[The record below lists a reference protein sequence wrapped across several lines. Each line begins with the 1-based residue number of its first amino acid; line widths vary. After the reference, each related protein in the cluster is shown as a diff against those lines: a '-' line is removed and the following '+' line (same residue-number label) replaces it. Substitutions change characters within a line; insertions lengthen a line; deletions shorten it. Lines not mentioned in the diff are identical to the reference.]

1 MNVVLMAK
9 SYAGNPHVRFDE
21 GKVASY
27 PPTVGRPEGV
37 AMRGAK
43 PRHGSLLY
51 SRESVFKGNVCFA
64 VFFACVTA
72 VFGMAYAEEWR
83 LAENEAK
90 FWDEVDGELV
100 LSGAGNTSLATIG
113 RLTASG
119 RLVVESD
126 VRVVISNAVEGSSV
140 FLGERCSAEVLC
152 GQCRVTGSLD
162 DERILGARPALWL
175 DASDAESLEYYGER
189 KYTNDF
195 PLVRAWY
202 DCRGAGWT
210 DVYGLND
217 RGGEQQQVYPY
228 AMTNVQNGRTVL
240 SMGAVAGTPLPE
252 KYGPGGYQPE
262 ENRRLPFNGSAGG
275 ATPGK
280 SVAAEFV
287 VMVFGSQ
294 AGGGIAVLGGGNYT
308 RGKSGCPIEERTAA
322 SSPIFYLQRPTW
334 LDGVSIDPTTTGF
347 SGGYQ
352 VLSFSRGQG
361 NAVNALGMHMAVN
374 DRDLPCG
381 GQNYAEVLLYTNVL
395 TNVERISVERKLAR
409 KWGIVAYAKSKSRLR
424 VGKGAKVTVDDLSA
438 IDALDGEGEVCVTD
452 DGGGTVPDGCFSGC
466 LDFGGGQWLFASEP
480 VPESVG
486 NLATDSRVGWFDP
499 SDEASVVKGSPGVRE
514 LSVFGVL
521 DRGNPAGAYLH
532 GTWNGSTQGTDRR
545 PWLSTLPAPWRASG
559 TLGWL
564 DFRARYEGDASGKVL
579 RFATDH
585 SKIKTDDYAM
595 TPLQMRAV
603 FVALDTSRGGG
614 MPISD
619 TPHSD
624 DLIRRRTPAHDPSA
638 KIWATNSTPRVREGR
653 LRLDGD
659 SRDPKTSGFT
669 GRREVMS
676 VFTSSSYDPL
686 PFGYVGDL
694 QNEPND
700 ELIGEMLVFDAIP
713 DEAVASK
720 IEAYLMA
727 KWCGRARTGF
737 ASYGRATLKGEGS
750 VTARSPSAL
759 PRLGATFGGNVSLT
773 DEVIDVAI
781 DPLDAQPALAV
792 PALLTLPTNCRFR
805 VSFSS
810 CPRAGR
816 YPLFTAAAL
825 AGAGT
830 CDWRLESCSGVDADR
845 VGGLVVSETSI
856 EIEIKARGLV
866 LVVR

>member
-9 SYAGNPHVRFDE
+9 S
-21 GKVASY
+21 
-27 PPTVGRPEGV
+27 
-37 AMRGAK
+37 
-43 PRHGSLLY
+43 
-51 SRESVFKGNVCFA
+51 NVCFA

-72 VFGMAYAEEWR
+72 VFGMAHAEER
-83 LAENEAK
+83 HLAENEAVS
-90 FWDEVDGELV
+90 WDEVAGELV
-100 LSGAGNTSLATIG
+100 LSGEGNASLATVG

-140 FLGERCSAEVLC
+140 FLGERCSAEVLR

-175 DASDAESLEYYGER
+175 DASDAKSLEYYDER

-202 DCRGAGWT
+202 DRRGVEWT
-210 DVYGLND
+210 DVYGLNN
-217 RGGEQQQVYPY
+217 RGDNQQQVYPY

-240 SMGAVAGTPLPE
+240 SMGAVAGTPLPPE
-252 KYGPGGYQPE
+252 YGPGYATT

-280 SVAAEFV
+280 SVTPEFV

-322 SSPIFYLQRPTW
+322 SSPIFYLHRPTW

-352 VLSFSRGQG
+352 VLSFSRGDG
-361 NAVNALGMHMAVN
+361 KPVNALGMHTAV
-374 DRDLPCG
+374 DDPSLPCG

-395 TNVERISVERKLAR
+395 TKAERISVERKLAR

-424 VGKGAKVTVDDLSA
+424 VGAGAKVTVDDLSA
-438 IDALDGEGEVCVTD
+438 IDALDGEGEVRVTD

-466 LDFGGGQWLFASEP
+466 LDFVGGQWLFASEP

-499 SDEASVVKGSPGVRE
+499 SDEASVVKGSPGERE

-532 GTWNGSTQGTDRR
+532 GIWNGSAQGTDRR

-564 DFRARYEGDASGKVL
+564 DFRARYEGDTSGKVL

-585 SKIKTDDYAM
+585 SKIKTADDAM

-619 TPHSD
+619 SLFSN
-624 DLIRRRTPAHDPSA
+624 DLIRRRAPAHDASA
-638 KIWATNSTPRVREGR
+638 KIWATDSTPRVRDGS

-686 PFGYVGDL
+686 PFRCVGAL
-694 QNEPND
+694 QNEPNDEPND
-700 ELIGEMLVFDAIP
+700 ELIGEMLVFAAIP

-759 PRLGATFGGNVSLT
+759 PRLGTTFGGNVSLT

-781 DPLDAQPALAV
+781 DPLDAQPALAA

-810 CPRAGR
+810 RPRAGR

-825 AGAGT
+825 AGAGPR
-830 CDWRLESCSGVDADR
+830 DWRLESCSGVDADR

>member
-72 VFGMAYAEEWR
+72 VFGMAYAEER
-83 LAENEAK
+83 HLAENEAVS
-90 FWDEVDGELV
+90 WDEVDGELV

-175 DASDAESLEYYGER
+175 DASDAKSLEYYDER

-210 DVYGLND
+210 DVYGLNN
-217 RGGEQQQVYPY
+217 RGDNQQQVYPY

-240 SMGAVAGTPLPE
+240 SMGAVAGTPLPKE
-252 KYGPGGYQPE
+252 YGPGYE
-262 ENRRLPFNGSAGG
+262 TTENRRLPFNGSAGG

-308 RGKSGCPIEERTAA
+308 RGKSGRPIEERTAA
-322 SSPIFYLQRPTW
+322 SSPIFYQQRQTW

-352 VLSFSRGQG
+352 VLSFSPGEG
-361 NAVNALGMHMAVN
+361 GSVNALGMNTAV
-374 DRDLPCG
+374 DDSTLPCG

-395 TNVERISVERKLAR
+395 TKVERISVERKLAR

-424 VGKGAKVTVDDLSA
+424 VGAGAKVTVDDLSA
-438 IDALDGEGEVCVTD
+438 IDALDGEGEVRVTD

-466 LDFGGGQWLFASEP
+466 LDFVGGQWLFASEP

-499 SDEASVVKGSPGVRE
+499 SDEASVVKGSPGERE

-532 GTWNGSTQGTDRR
+532 GTWNGSAQGTDRR

-564 DFRARYEGDASGKVL
+564 DFRARYEGDTKGKVL

-619 TPHSD
+619 SLFSD
-624 DLIRRRTPAHDPSA
+624 GLIRRRAPAHDASA
-638 KIWATNSTPRVREGR
+638 KIWATDSTPRVRDGS

-676 VFTSSSYDPL
+676 VFTSSSYPPL

-713 DEAVASK
+713 DETVASK

-737 ASYGRATLKGEGS
+737 ASYGRATLEGEGS

-759 PRLGATFGGNVSLT
+759 PRLGTTFGGNVSLT

-781 DPLDAQPALAV
+781 DPLDAQPALAA

-816 YPLFTAAAL
+816 YPLFTATAL

-866 LVVR
+866 LVFR